1 MSDDQTYQR
10 PDRLLLLAEAPRA
23 LSEAASLIPVS
34 PFLSQAPRG
43 DGHPVLVLPGFTA
56 SDRSTRVLRRFL
68 TGLGH
73 DAHPWTLGQNR
84 GPAMENLREDLAK
97 RLEHV
102 FYENNS
108 RKVSLVGWSLGGV
121 YARLLAHNFPD
132 KIRQVITL
140 GSPLGGNPKS
150 TRAYPIAQRMSDR
163 PLDSEELQDRRS
175 LAGAPLPGVPSTSI
189 FSKTDGI
196 VPWQISVISQNDFSE
211 NIEVYGSHIGLGFN
225 PSVLFAIADRLAL
238 PADEWAPFDR
248 SGWRQLVY
256 GQTQPETDI
265 DRAA

>member
-1 MSDDQTYQR
+1 
-10 PDRLLLLAEAPRA
+10 
-23 LSEAASLIPVS
+23 
-34 PFLSQAPRG
+34 
-43 DGHPVLVLPGFTA
+43 
-56 SDRSTRVLRRFL
+56 
-68 TGLGH
+68 
-73 DAHPWTLGQNR
+73 
-84 GPAMENLREDLAK
+84 MENLREDLAK